1 MFKPFRLTG
10 AVVFC
15 VLLGISAVHAQDA
28 DPARYAIVPYPQE
41 LVPAAGEF
49 VITPKTKLVLPSNK
63 AFFSNEA
70 AQLQTL
76 IRQGLGKALPVAGK
90 AGNGTIVLKQNDQ
103 LAGEEDYTLEVT
115 PQQLIISAKT
125 PTGMFRAVQTI
136 RQLLPANIEGVKNA
150 KLPKLTV
157 PAVKITDHPVYG
169 WRGMH
174 LDVSRHFFSVDYLKK
189 FIDLLALYKMN
200 KFHIHLTDDQGW
212 RIEIKKYP
220 LLTEQGA
227 WREFNN
233 QDSVCMQKAKTNPD
247 MEIDKS
253 HIIQKDGKTLYGGF
267 YTQAQMK
274 EVIAYATARHIEMIP
289 EIDMP
294 GHMMA
299 AIKSYPYLSCVGGST
314 WGPLFTTPICPC
326 NESTFE
332 FAENVYSEIFAL
344 FPSQY
349 VHLGADEVE
358 KSTWAK
364 SPACEAIMKANNLKT
379 VEELQSYFVKR
390 MEKFFNS
397 KGKKLIGWD
406 EILEGGISETAI
418 LMYWRS
424 WVPDAP
430 VHAAQHGNKV
440 IMTPGNPLYFDT
452 PPDRNSVS
460 NVYHFNP
467 VPKGLTPEQEK
478 FIIGAQANTW
488 TEYIPSEKRADFMM
502 FPRMTALAEVLW
514 THRQDYDNYLLR
526 LNKQYKRL
534 DQLKVHYRMPDL
546 DGFTDDNV
554 LVGKT
559 VLKLQKPSPEITIR
573 YTTDGTAPTMSSAEL
588 PEAFIVPGPGTIKLA
603 SFSPSGSSS
612 DIYTLNYRQQ
622 SFFPPV
628 NLFKAPEAGLQ
639 VQYFDS
645 SYRSVTKLPDTSDSI
660 VYVTNAVIPAGMG
673 KGGKAFG
680 AKITGY
686 IDVPETAIYSF
697 FLTADDG
704 ANLYIQGDKVV
715 DNDGWHAPVQKSG
728 QVALQKGLHPFEIKF
743 VEGGGGYTLKL
754 EYRVNGGKIQAV
766 PDAWFKRN

>member
-10 AVVFC
+10 AVVLS
-15 VLLGISAVHAQDA
+15 VLLGISVARAQEA
-28 DPARYAIVPYPQE
+28 DPARYALVPYPQE
-41 LVPAAGEF
+41 LVARQGEF
-49 VITPKTKLVLPSNK
+49 VITAKTKLVLPANK
-63 AFFSNEA
+63 TFFSNEV
-70 AQLQTL
+70 AQLQAL
-76 IRQGLGKALPVAGK
+76 VKQGLGKTLPVSATAG
-90 AGNGTIVLKQNDQ
+90 AGAIVLKQNDQ
-103 LAGEEDYTLEVT
+103 LTGEEDYTLDVT
-115 PQQLIISAKT
+115 SQQLVISAKT
-125 PTGMFRAVQTI
+125 PTGMFRAVQTV
-136 RQLLPANIEGVKNA
+136 RQLMPAIIEGVKA
-150 KLPKLTV
+150 GKLVKITV
-157 PAVKITDHPVYG
+157 PAVQITDHPTYK

-200 KFHIHLTDDQGW
+200 KFHLHLTDDQGW

-253 HIIQKDGKTLYGGF
+253 HIIQKNGKTLYGGF

-274 EVIAYATARHIEMIP
+274 DVIAYAAARHIDIIP

-299 AIKSYPYLSCVGGST
+299 AIKAYPYLSCEGGSS

-326 NESTFE
+326 NEKTFE

-344 FPSQY
+344 FPSEY

-358 KSTWAK
+358 KSSWAK
-364 SPACEAIMKANNLKT
+364 SPLCEPVMKANNLKT

-406 EILEGGISETAI
+406 EILEGGISPTAI

-430 VHAAQHGNKV
+430 VKAAKNGNTV
-440 IMTPGNPLYFDT
+440 IMTPGNPLYFDGI
-452 PPDRNSVS
+452 PDRNSVS

-467 VPKGLTPEQEK
+467 IPKGLTAEEAK
-478 FIIGAQANTW
+478 VIIGAQANIW
-488 TEYIPSEKRADFMM
+488 TEWIPSEKRADFMFM
-502 FPRMTALAEVLW
+502 PRMTALAEVLW
-514 THRQDYDNYLLR
+514 TNRQDYDNYLKR
-526 LNKQYKRL
+526 LNGQYKRL

-546 DGFTDDNV
+546 DGFTDYNV

-559 VLKLQKPSPEITIR
+559 VLKLEKPAPGITIR
-573 YTTDGTAPTMSSAEL
+573 YTTDGTAPSVKSPAL
-588 PEAFIVPGPGTIKLA
+588 PEAYIVPGPGTIKLA
-603 SFSPSGSSS
+603 SFSPSGSMS

-622 SFFPPV
+622 SFFPPANV
-628 NLFKAPEAGLQ
+628 SGLQ
-639 VQYFDS
+639 NGLQLQYFNG
-645 SYRSVTKLPDTSDSI
+645 SYKGVGKLPAKEDSL
-660 VYVTNAVIPAGMG
+660 VNVNNAIIPEGMG

-680 AKITGY
+680 AKLTGY
-686 IDVPETAIYSF
+686 INVPETAIYSF

-704 ANLYIQGDKVV
+704 ANLYIEGDKVV

-728 QVALQKGLHPFEIKF
+728 QVALQKGQHPFELQF

-754 EYRVNGGKIQAV
+754 EYSVNGGKIQAV
-766 PDAWFKRN
+766 PDSWFQRK